1 MTALHTLKKRLMQNE
16 DFAREYD
23 QADAEYSLLEA
34 MVSLR
39 NRAHLTQEEVA
50 RRMKTSQ
57 SAIAR
62 LEAGNGSPTIKTLQN
77 YARAVGS
84 TLVIGF
90 SDDHRAT
97 S

>member
-1 MTALHTLKKRLMQNE
+1 MTALHALKNRLMQNE
-16 DFAREYD
+16 DFAREYN
-23 QADAEYSLLEA
+23 QADAEYSLLEE

-57 SAIAR
+57 SAVAR
-62 LEAGNGSPTIKTLQN
+62 LEAGNGSPTIKTLKN

-84 TLVIGF
+84 TLVIRF
-90 SDDHRAT
+90 SDGHRSA